1 MINSSLDILYLTLS
15 ICSLFVA
22 VFLCWLLFYLIKTLK
37 KTHDV
42 INFISKITTSVN
54 DFVSDMKQKAKS
66 SATYFKL
73 FNVITDKLIQY
84 IDKGFF
90 KKKSSKKQNTKTKT
104 RKQK

>member
-1 MINSSLDILYLTLS
+1 
-15 ICSLFVA
+15 
-22 VFLCWLLFYLIKTLK
+22 
-37 KTHDV
+37 
-42 INFISKITTSVN
+42 
-54 DFVSDMKQKAKS
+54 MKQKAKS